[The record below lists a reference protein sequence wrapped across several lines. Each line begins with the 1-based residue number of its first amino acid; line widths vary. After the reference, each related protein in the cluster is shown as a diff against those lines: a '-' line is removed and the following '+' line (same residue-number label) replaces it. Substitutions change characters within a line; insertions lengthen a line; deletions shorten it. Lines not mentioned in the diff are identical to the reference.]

1 MKKIFFVLLAVLL
14 VAVSCSDYN
23 VDDTAS
29 VIFGR
34 LEAKGGSG
42 TVAGSVADAEN
53 LYWYYTADRTDAGPA
68 TGKTTEETPIMNS
81 VEHEG
86 SAKEDSISAGFA
98 NKRLS
103 GFAPGTWTFTIYGY
117 INEKADNNLVYK
129 GVAEGC
135 TLTAGNTSQIAF
147 NVDIVD
153 GIRGSLVTDAPGAI
167 AALDNADYV
176 VTLRSATLNGKTFP
190 VVGGDGEDKNNP
202 NHIFGATINDAQNT
216 YNGMKVATTKESV
229 PQGLWTLVYEF
240 KDTAGVLIGPEV
252 TVNALI
258 LNGAVTTVTLTY
270 DADLAC
276 WEVQDITEPTV
287 SDWTKAYEGNVV
299 SAR

>member
-86 SAKEDSISAGFA
+86 NAKEDSISAGFA

-129 GVAEGC
+129 GVAEG
-135 TLTAGNTSQIAF
+135 
-147 NVDIVD
+147 
-153 GIRGSLVTDAPGAI
+153 
-167 AALDNADYV
+167 
-176 VTLRSATLNGKTFP
+176 
-190 VVGGDGEDKNNP
+190 
-202 NHIFGATINDAQNT
+202 
-216 YNGMKVATTKESV
+216 
-229 PQGLWTLVYEF
+229 
-240 KDTAGVLIGPEV
+240 
-252 TVNALI
+252 
-258 LNGAVTTVTLTY
+258 
-270 DADLAC
+270 
-276 WEVQDITEPTV
+276 
-287 SDWTKAYEGNVV
+287 
-299 SAR
+299 